1 MCDSVSSVTLPLL
14 SYSAIGSSNSRFS
27 TSNCMPPGAR
37 SLQVFSCSSD
47 RNGGCRL
54 TGACF
59 RWDGAGPNTAKS
71 ASSLKASRNPIPS
84 GSSEYDLYGKLGFKE
99 KEKEEI
105 GLGTEQRIEKQKRGS
120 EIDQFSVNFVE
131 FNEETGANSVERLE
145 DEDLVKT
152 EEGNDGFD
160 SKLEECE
167 QSDVIK
173 GPIATRK
180 GRQVMR
186 RSNLVAKQV
195 IGLQSALSLGFV
207 SQLWVD
213 TVSWLALVV
222 EVRPTLFSGE
232 VDRFF
237 LEDVSQVGD
246 VVLIHDDCLMENE
259 LQIVGLETL
268 VGYNVVTPGQQS
280 IGKVRGY
287 TFNINSGAVES
298 LEFDSF
304 GISIIPSSLVSTYK
318 LLVEDVMEVVSDTV
332 VVHEAAA
339 LRIQRLTKGFWD
351 SQNSG
356 KSIDEFRYYSD
367 LERQPARYDQDR
379 ARARDRPGSFTSRKS
394 RRREARRN
402 VDDWELPMDYL

>member
-237 LEDVSQVGD
+237 LEDVSQVG
-246 VVLIHDDCLMENE
+246 
-259 LQIVGLETL
+259 
-268 VGYNVVTPGQQS
+268 YNVVTPGQQS

-339 LRIQRLTKGFWD
+339 LRIQRLTKQGFWD

>member
-268 VGYNVVTPGQQS
+268 DQRTGRTIGTGLESHGLYYLSSPTSSVVCTTTTSPLQVHCRLGHPS
-280 IGKVRGY
+280 LPNLKKMVPSHSRI
-287 TFNINSGAVES
+287 SS
-298 LEFDSF
+298 LECESCQLRKHSRSSF
-304 GISIIPSSLVSTYK
+304 PSTVNKRVSSPF
-318 LLVEDVMEVVSDTV
+318 L
-332 VVHEAAA
+332 VVH
-339 LRIQRLTKGFWD
+339 
-351 SQNSG
+351 
-356 KSIDEFRYYSD
+356 
-367 LERQPARYDQDR
+367 
-379 ARARDRPGSFTSRKS
+379 
-394 RRREARRN
+394 
-402 VDDWELPMDYL
+402 